1 MTVLGLT
8 SMVCGFLLW
17 PVTPV
22 SSAPPATPALR
33 EESQSQPQQAEGWK
47 NQGVSLKGI
56 KI

>member
-1 MTVLGLT
+1 MTHTFNETLEL
-8 SMVCGFLLW
+8 
-17 PVTPV
+17 
-22 SSAPPATPALR
+22 PPPALR